1 MVGATVSATLEH
13 TLCNALVDTG
23 ATRSCLS
30 EEYYQQLLLP
40 GLKPVHKLQIRTA
53 SGSSL
58 CPTGTITCDFKLGK
72 QPFSFEFIVCRG
84 LSRPCILGLD
94 FLRKYK
100 IGIGW
105 SPNGKFQ
112 LDLHQQVLVKSIKVY
127 MSGPTLQTRQYIT
140 IPSRSLMVLN
150 AKATIDKHMEGGLH
164 KVVPN
169 FLLSDDYPQLVLIP
183 TVHNVEITK
192 IECIPYVLLNLSE
205 EAIFLRKGEILRQLE
220 KEDITIEEITT
231 ETMLQCKDME
241 SENLNCGDLK
251 KMFIASPVSDD
262 TCKKVRLQDA
272 KALNHH
278 KITIEEVTAEA
289 MLQCKDMESEK
300 LNCGDMLKKTFIAS
314 PVNVAT
320 CKKVKQ
326 QNVEALSYCKISVE
340 EIPTGTMLQSEGMEI
355 KKPHCDILSEKEFIA
370 SPAEI
375 DACRKVKLQDVEVLN
390 INENKYKETM
400 LQSEGMENEKP
411 HCDMSSEKK
420 FITSPADVDTHRKVK
435 LQDAEVL
442 DKYKEEFEKL
452 CEEYNDIF
460 SKDSSD
466 IGKTPLITMEIETGD
481 SPPVCQR
488 PYNLPLKHIDWVQK
502 ELNTLEKAGVITRS
516 VSPWASPIVIV
527 PKRTAPG
534 EPPKKRLCVDYRV
547 INSLLPKVNKAH
559 SKAKG
564 LLTLVRLPKIDEI
577 YARLK
582 GSKVYSGFDA
592 QSGYHH
598 MGLST
603 KARPKSAF
611 ITPTDKYE
619 FTRCPFGLMQV
630 PAYFQRLINKVLVG
644 LDFAFGYLDDILIYS
659 PDVPTH
665 LVHMRQ
671 LFQRLK
677 EADLKLNREKC
688 NFFKSHIQYLGHLIS
703 GEGIKPL
710 PEKLE
715 SIKEMPPPTTPKEIK
730 QYLGLLGYYRKF
742 IPRFTDVARP
752 LTKLTRLDQP
762 FKWSD
767 KCQAS
772 FELLK
777 EALIKE
783 PILRFPDPNK
793 PYTLYTDASKYAW
806 SCVLTQQYTHNMDN
820 RQIVVNHPITY
831 VSGLFKGSQLN
842 WAALTK
848 EAYAIYMSIKKL
860 TYYLEDAEI
869 TLRSDHLPL
878 KRFLQRNTLN
888 TKVNNWAVEISPFK
902 ITFEYIKGIK
912 NTLVDTISR
921 LIALDPDNQLVDEPE
936 GFEYGYY
943 AFDNIDP
950 IKTQVEINEM
960 TNKMGVETP
969 VNLPGEDITLP
980 IEDNKLIELQKEDKF
995 CKNILNI
1002 LASNKLQN
1010 KNLYYI
1016 KSGILK

>member
-1 MVGATVSATLEH
+1 MVTVGTTVGATVPATLEH

-23 ATRSCLS
+23 ATKSCLS

-40 GLKPVHKLQIRTA
+40 GLKPVHKLQVRTA

-58 CPTGTITCDFKLGK
+58 CPTGTVACDFKLGK

-105 SPNGKFQ
+105 SPTGKFQ
-112 LDLHQQVLVKSIKVY
+112 LDLHQQVLVESIKVY
-127 MSGPTLQTRQYIT
+127 MSGPTLQTRQCIT

-150 AKATIDKHMEGGLH
+150 AKATIDRHMEGGLH

-169 FLLSDDYPQLVLIP
+169 FLLSDEYPELVLIP

-192 IECIPYVLLNLSE
+192 LECIPYVLLNLSE
-205 EAIFLRKGEILRQLE
+205 ETIFLRKGEILGHLE
-220 KEDITIEEITT
+220 REDITIEEITT
-231 ETMLQCKDME
+231 ETMLQCKDLE
-241 SENLNCGDLK
+241 SEKLNCGDSVK
-251 KMFIASPVSDD
+251 EVSIASPVSGD
-262 TCKKVRLQDA
+262 TCKKVKVQDVEALSYCKMTEKVIA
-272 KALNHH
+272 KA
-278 KITIEEVTAEA
+278 VS
-289 MLQCKDMESEK
+289 QCKDMESEK
-300 LNCGDMLKKTFIAS
+300 LNCGDESQKM
-314 PVNVAT
+314 
-320 CKKVKQ
+320 
-326 QNVEALSYCKISVE
+326 
-340 EIPTGTMLQSEGMEI
+340 
-355 KKPHCDILSEKEFIA
+355 FIA

-375 DACRKVKLQDVEVLN
+375 DACQKVKLQKAEVLS
-390 INENKYKETM
+390 IDKNEYKETM
-400 LQSEGMENEKP
+400 LQNEGMENEKP
-411 HCDMSSEKK
+411 RSDISSEKK

-442 DKYKEEFEKL
+442 NKYKIDFKKL
-452 CEEYNDIF
+452 CEEYSDIF

-527 PKRTAPG
+527 PKRTALG
-534 EPPKKRLCVDYRV
+534 DPPKKRLCVDYRV
-547 INSLLPKVNKAH
+547 INNLLPKVNKAH
-559 SKAKG
+559 LKAKG
-564 LLTLVRLPKIDEI
+564 VLTLVPLLKIDEI

-592 QSGYHH
+592 RSGYHH
-598 MGLST
+598 MELST

-611 ITPTDKYE
+611 VTPTDKYE
-619 FTRCPFGLMQV
+619 FTRCPFGLTQA
-630 PAYFQRLINKVLVG
+630 PAYFQRLINKVLAD

-671 LFQRLK
+671 LFQRLR

-688 NFFKSHIQYLGHLIS
+688 NFFKSHIQYLGHLIL

-715 SIKEMPPPTTPKEIK
+715 SIKEMPPPTTPKEVK
-730 QYLGLLGYYRKF
+730 QFLGLIGYYRKF
-742 IPRFTDVARP
+742 VPRFTDVARP
-752 LTKLTRLDQP
+752 LTNLTRLDQP
-762 FKWSD
+762 FEWSD

-806 SCVLTQQYTHNMDN
+806 SCVLTQQYTHDMDDK
-820 RQIVVNHPITY
+820 QIVVNHPITY

-902 ITFEYIKGIK
+902 ISFEYIKGIK
-912 NTLVDTISR
+912 NTLADTMSR
-921 LIALDPDNQLVDEPE
+921 LVALDPDNQLVDEPE

-950 IKTQVEINEM
+950 IKTQVEVNEM
-960 TNKMGVETP
+960 TNKVVVITS
-969 VNLPGEDITLP
+969 VASPGEDITLL
-980 IEDNKLIELQKEDKF
+980 IEDIKLIELQKEDKF
-995 CKNILNI
+995 CKNILNM
-1002 LASNKLQN
+1002 LANNKLQN
-1010 KNLYYI
+1010 KNPYYVENEV
-1016 KSGILK
+1016 LK